1 MVYTVYQRPPFIE
14 PGSTSMSASFR
25 QWAFDAN
32 GCPVFTDPV
41 QTEVKTEDL
50 PLETVVVPVVETP
63 NLPALIPPP
72 PLQPP
77 RRLVIR
83 CTSEYH
89 AWACG
94 LADWM
99 GGLDLTLLVETGLR
113 KLAEGS
119 GFEQLPPRRYY
130 PVTALTREERRR
142 RRRER
147 RRKD

>member
-1 MVYTVYQRPPFIE
+1 
-14 PGSTSMSASFR
+14 MSASFR
-25 QWAFDAN
+25 PWHFDSD
-32 GCPVFTDPV
+32 GCPVFEDAPDLA
-41 QTEVKTEDL
+41 KSEDL

-63 NLPALIPPP
+63 NLPAVIPPEP
-72 PLQPP
+72 VAPP

-83 CTSEYH
+83 CTPQYH

-113 KLAEGS
+113 RLAEGS
-119 GFEQLPPRRYY
+119 GFDQLPPRRYF
-130 PVTALTREERRR
+130 PVTALSREERRR